1 MTMSNPGEVV
11 DYLQNY
17 RFTVEIE
24 GLTHAQFTE
33 CSGLNVEREVF
44 SYEEG
49 GLNNQVHQLPG
60 RVKFSN
66 VTLKR
71 GYASGNDLWVWF
83 QAIMEGEQQ
92 RRNVSIVLH
101 NHDGSE
107 AWRWNLV
114 RAYPVKWVGP
124 AFKADDNSVSIET
137 LELTHEGMWLE
148 KQ

>member
-1 MTMSNPGEVV
+1 MANPGEVV

-24 GLTHAQFTE
+24 GMSHAQFTE
-33 CSGLNVEREVF
+33 CSGLDVEREVF

-49 GLNNQVHQLPG
+49 GLNDQIHKLPG
-60 RVKFSN
+60 RVKYSN

-71 GYASGNDLWVWF
+71 GYAAGSDLWDWF
-83 QAIMEGEQQ
+83 QSIIEGEQK
-92 RRNVSIVLH
+92 RKNVSIVLH
-101 NHDGSE
+101 YYDGSE

-124 AFKADDNSVSIET
+124 AFKVDDNGVSIET
-137 LELTHEGMWLE
+137 LELTHEGMTLE